1 MAKVENIEELLF
13 KVKVRKE
20 EARKLTEASVI
31 VGYSASYALYVHE
44 NLEAKHP
51 VGQAKYLEA
60 PLRNN
65 RQRYH
70 ELLVGYIT
78 QGISYVQSLFRV
90 GLALQRDSQ
99 QLVPVDTGNLKGSAF
114 TELVD

>member
-13 KVKVRKE
+13 KVAVRKKD
-20 EARKLTEASVI
+20 ARAFSTASVI
-31 VGYSASYALYVHE
+31 VGYSASYAIYVHE
-44 NLEAKHP
+44 NLEAHHP
-51 VGQAKYLEA
+51 TGQAKYLEA

-65 RQRYH
+65 RQKYH
-70 ELLVGYIT
+70 ELLVGFIKR
-78 QGISYVQSLFRV
+78 GISYVKALFMT